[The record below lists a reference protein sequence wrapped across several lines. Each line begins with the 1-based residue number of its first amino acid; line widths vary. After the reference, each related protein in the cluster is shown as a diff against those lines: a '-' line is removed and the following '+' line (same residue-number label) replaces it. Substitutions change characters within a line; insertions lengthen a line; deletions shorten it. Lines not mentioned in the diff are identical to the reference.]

1 MEIRETNLTG
11 NFYKFDEAKYLTGV
25 FLKAKNHGISGDGGG
40 GGATLENAYCL
51 LL

>member
-11 NFYKFDEAKYLTGV
+11 NFYKFDEAKYWTGV

-40 GGATLENAYCL
+40 GELH
-51 LL
+51 